1 MEETP
6 TPHAAFLSSPGI
18 GHQIPVLELAK
29 HLITQHN
36 IPVTILIV
44 TTHTSPAESHLF
56 HPPTT
61 TSPNLL
67 RIVQLP
73 PVDVS
78 SLLDPAAAVVTQLC
92 VMMRAAV
99 PSVRSALL
107 GLRPRPTSLIVDI
120 FGSESLPVA
129 DEFRM
134 VKYVYITTN
143 AWFAALT
150 CYCHVLDKEVVGQ
163 YVDQTEMLR
172 IPGCKPV
179 RPEDVVDPML
189 DRNDQQYKEYVRL
202 GVDYSS
208 AHGMLLNT
216 WEDLDLLSLNALRS
230 IVDVPVYPIGPL
242 TRAAEPEATNTEL
255 MEWLDQQ
262 PGESVL
268 YVSFGSGGTLSVE
281 QLTELAWGLEMS
293 QQRFVWVVR
302 PPIDGQADASFF
314 SSGNGAVSGAADFLP
329 NGFVGEGGDQA
340 DELVEHGLEPGQ
352 GGEGGGGGGE
362 GALEVQVADLDLG
375 DSAGAADE
383 GPVAGVR
390 VGPDKFVP
398 SKKLGFSRINLLNRF
413 DWMGLC
419 RIHETW

>member
-1 MEETP
+1 METP
-6 TPHAAFLSSPGI
+6 TPHAAILSGPGM

-29 HLITQHN
+29 RLVTQHN
-36 IPVTILIV
+36 IPVTILVV
-44 TTHTSPAESHLF
+44 TTQTSPAESHLL
-56 HPPTT
+56 HPPATS
-61 TSPNLL
+61 SPNLL

-78 SLLDPAAAVVTQLC
+78 SLLDPAAAVVTQLR

-107 GLRPRPTSLIVDI
+107 GLRPRPTSLIVDL

-134 VKYVYITTN
+134 AKYVYITSN

-150 CYCHVLDKEVVGQ
+150 CYSHVFDKEVVGQ

-172 IPGCKPV
+172 IPGCKPL

-189 DRNDQQYKEYVRL
+189 DRNDQQYKEYVRM
-202 GVDYSS
+202 GVEYSS

-216 WEDLDLLSLNALRS
+216 WDDQDRQSLNALRS

-242 TRAAEPEATNTEL
+242 TKAAEPEATNTEL

-268 YVSFGSGGTLSVE
+268 YVSFGSGGTLSGE

-293 QQRFVWVVR
+293 QQRFVWVEVVR
-302 PPIDGQADASFF
+302 REEIEEMVRSVMEFERGKGMRMRVKDLKI
-314 SSGNGAVSGAADFLP
+314 SG
-329 NGFVGEGGDQA
+329 EK
-340 DELVEHGLEPGQ
+340 
-352 GGEGGGGGGE
+352 
-362 GALEVQVADLDLG
+362 AL
-375 DSAGAADE
+375 
-383 GPVAGVR
+383 
-390 VGPDKFVP
+390 
-398 SKKLGFSRINLLNRF
+398 SK
-413 DWMGLC
+413 
-419 RIHETW
+419 